1 MALDPGTDTPPR
13 PPSFDRLAHA
23 AGLAGV
29 ATLTSRILGLVR
41 DQVLAAL
48 FGAGNDMDAFLVAFR
63 IPNLVRDLFAEGA
76 MSAAFVPTFTRH
88 LTLRGKDEAWRLG
101 NQVLNALLV
110 ITGAAVLVGFIFAR
124 PLVSLYAESFT
135 SVPGK
140 LELTIRLARVMVPF
154 LTLVAVAAAMM
165 GMLNSLRH
173 YFVPALAPA
182 TFNVVTIIFA
192 LVLTP
197 IMPMIGLPR
206 IMSVAIAA
214 LVGGL
219 TQVLV
224 QWPPLRREGFRYKPL
239 LDFRDPGLRQVLIL
253 MGPGTIGLAATQ
265 VNLLVSTLLATG
277 QGTGAV
283 SWLQYAF
290 RVMYLPLG
298 LFGVSIA
305 TAMLPAAA
313 RHAAVQDREAIRHTV
328 ARGLGLMLLVNIP
341 ATCGLMILSTEIIRL
356 LLERGHFTAVDTAAT
371 ASALQLYAVGLVGY
385 STTRI
390 VSPVFYALGRSRVPV
405 ALSVVS
411 VTINLVLSLMFVPVM
426 GFRGLAL
433 ATSVAALANA
443 ALCVWLLR
451 VQLDGIGGRHLATT
465 FAKVSIASAAMSAAV
480 FWVNRSLHGASA
492 SSGTFGQAAALVT
505 TIVAGLVALGAT
517 ARVLGVGELDPLYTE
532 AQRRIRALASR

>member
-1 MALDPGTDTPPR
+1 MALDPGTDSPPHS
-13 PPSFDRLAHA
+13 PSSDRLAHA
-23 AGLAGV
+23 AGLAGI

-48 FGAGNDMDAFLVAFR
+48 FGAGDEMDAFLVAFR

-101 NQVLNALLV
+101 NHVLNALLV
-110 ITGAAVLVGFIFAR
+110 ITGAAVLIGCIFAR
-124 PLVSLYAESFT
+124 PLVSLYAESYA

-140 LELTIRLARVMVPF
+140 LELTIQLARVMVPF

-182 TFNVVTIIFA
+182 TFNVVAIVFA
-192 LVLTP
+192 LLLTP
-197 IMPMIGLPR
+197 VMPMVGLPR

-219 TQVLV
+219 TQVMV

-253 MGPGTIGLAATQ
+253 MGPGTLGLAATQ
-265 VNLLVSTLLATG
+265 VNLFVSTLLATT

-305 TAMLPAAA
+305 TAVLPAAA
-313 RHAAVQDREAIRHTV
+313 RHAALQDRGAIRHTV
-328 ARGLGLMLLVNIP
+328 ARGLALMLLVNIP
-341 ATCGLMILSTEIIRL
+341 ATCGLVILSTEIIRL
-356 LLERGHFTAVDTAAT
+356 LFERGHFTPVDTAAT
-371 ASALQLYAVGLVGY
+371 AAALRLYAVGLVGY

-390 VSPVFYALGRSRVPV
+390 ISPVFYALGRSRVPV
-405 ALSVVS
+405 VLSGVS
-411 VTINLVLSLMFVPVM
+411 VTINLVLSVLFVGVM

-443 ALCVWLLR
+443 TLCVWLLR
-451 VQLDGIGGRHLATT
+451 DQLGGIGGRHLAGTC
-465 FAKVSIASAAMSAAV
+465 AKVLVAAATMSAVV
-480 FWVNRSLHGASA
+480 FAVNRSLHGASA
-492 SSGTFGQAAALVT
+492 SGSTLGQAAALVA
-505 TIVAGLVALGAT
+505 TIVAGLVALGVT
-517 ARVLGVGELDPLYTE
+517 ARVLGIDELDTLYAE
-532 AQRRIRALASR
+532 ARRRLRS